1 MQTSGS
7 DSRLSTVAFRSAKV
21 CQAQLSR
28 SERRQSPSLREGRR
42 SRGGSGVSRKP
53 IQKSNSP
60 KHPNQQELK
69 TTETKRNCTLPAP
82 SYLGHDPPKGRVMS
96 TTQTKDEPGPASQ
109 LITKLPET
117 RMKSSTRLLATV
129 AAFLFLA
136 TTVASA
142 QSPHRGRITQSFT
155 EPVKKTVAA
164 SSESGVIQIAHIK
177 EGDFVKEG
185 DLLATINHNVLKKS
199 LDIAIAT
206 AGSTARLDAAIS
218 EYDLIKSQL
227 EAINSLVQGG
237 HTNKYEVEQKHAEN
251 QRAYAEL
258 RAAQDE
264 LKLAALEVERI
275 EAQIEDRKIR
285 SKIDGFVTEIHKQP
299 GENVSANE
307 PQYATIVRVDK
318 LKVRFYLDA
327 MTLRKTK
334 PGDQVHILV
343 GDERSQV
350 EAEVTY
356 VSPIIDP
363 DSGLGRLDV
372 RVNNEGYQLQSGTIC
387 FWIDK
392 TAPQSASMP
401 DLTPS
406 PMKQR

>member
-1 MQTSGS
+1 
-7 DSRLSTVAFRSAKV
+7 
-21 CQAQLSR
+21 
-28 SERRQSPSLREGRR
+28 
-42 SRGGSGVSRKP
+42 
-53 IQKSNSP
+53 
-60 KHPNQQELK
+60 
-69 TTETKRNCTLPAP
+69 
-82 SYLGHDPPKGRVMS
+82 
-96 TTQTKDEPGPASQ
+96 
-109 LITKLPET
+109 
-117 RMKSSTRLLATV
+117 MKSSTRLLATV